1 MTTIAEPRAHALEVA
16 SRPVF
21 VVGHPRSGTTW
32 TYDLLA
38 SHPAVAGVFESAL
51 FLRDHIGVL
60 ADRFAPII
68 KGISTQW
75 DPAVREDFTRHR
87 WGPAQLIDRDTAVAS
102 FRDVTTSWLANA
114 VSGEHELLV
123 EKTPGHDYSLPLLA
137 ELFPAARVVL
147 VVRNGLDVAASTKA
161 EQKGFDPRWP
171 GGRYASI
178 RWARRAGKQ
187 WGSWVT
193 FTERVAR
200 EIPLPVHEIRY
211 ETLHAQPHD
220 AVTGLYEFCGL
231 EWDDEL
237 VADVVA
243 RNDIASIPGR
253 GEGRFFRAGRV
264 GDGRRQLTR
273 LEQAVFE
280 GAAADAL
287 VANGY
292 LMRPGGLARF
302 SERVFAT
309 RRAVLRRR

>member
-1 MTTIAEPRAHALEVA
+1 MTTTAEPRAHALEVA

-32 TYDLLA
+32 TYDLLT

-51 FLRDHIGVL
+51 FMREHIGVL
-60 ADRFAPII
+60 ADRFVRHI

-75 DPAVREDFTRHR
+75 EPAFREGFTRHR

-102 FRDVTTSWLANA
+102 LRDVTTSWLANA
-114 VSGEHELLV
+114 VAADHRLLV

-171 GGRYASI
+171 GGWWASI
-178 RWARRAGKQ
+178 RWARRAGRSWAQ
-187 WGSWVT
+187 WVT
-193 FTERVAR
+193 DGARIAR
-200 EIPLPVHEIRY
+200 EIPLPVHVVRY
-211 ETLHAQPHD
+211 EALRAAPHE
-220 AVTGLYEFCGL
+220 GLRRLFDFCAL
-231 EWDDEL
+231 DWDEQL

-243 RNDIASIPGR
+243 RNDIASIPDR

-273 LEQAVFE
+273 IEQALFE

-287 VANGY
+287 IAGGY
-292 LMRPGGLARF
+292 LTCAGRVARL
-302 SERVFAT
+302 SDRVFAA
-309 RRAVLRRR
+309 RRALLR